1 MIRVPQRGLQM
12 SKRYY
17 WLKLK
22 DDFFIDPKIK
32 KLRKIAGG
40 DTYTVIL
47 LKLMLLTL
55 KTDGVLIFE
64 GIEET
69 LQGELSLKL
78 DEDENNISAT
88 LIFMEKMQLIV
99 ELDAYRFSLPQMAL
113 LTGSET
119 DAAKRK
125 RKERANKKSKSVT
138 LSQPSHKS
146 VTLEKENKREE
157 LEKETDT
164 EKESIEKWLHA
175 KSKNANNPHTYKA
188 KMRQLIEAKDKDAL
202 EEFHSWNKEQYE
214 NATKKEFTKTVDEFD
229 YSPLK
234 KLDGKPIQNVVSD
247 KGTSYLDIHFE
258 DGSHMSVPKEQIYLS
273 ITQGGATH
281 ESL

>member
-1 MIRVPQRGLQM
+1 MIRVSQIGLQM

-55 KTDGVLIFE
+55 KTDGILIFE

-78 DEDENNISAT
+78 DEDENNINAT

-99 ELDAYRFSLPQMAL
+99 ELDAYRYSLPQMAL

-125 RKERANKKSKSVT
+125 RKERANKKTKSVT
-138 LSQPSHKS
+138 LSQPSRKS

-157 LEKETDT
+157 LEKERDT
-164 EKESIEKWLHA
+164 EKEAVEKWLNE

-188 KMRQLIEAKDKDAL
+188 KMRQLIEVQDRDAL
-202 EEFHSWNKEQYE
+202 EEFHSWSKDQYE
-214 NATKKEFTKTVDEFD
+214 SAIEKAFTKTVDEFD

-234 KLDGKPIQNVVSD
+234 KLNGKPIQNVVSD

-258 DGSHMSVPKEQIYLS
+258 DGSYMSVLKEQIYLS

>member
-1 MIRVPQRGLQM
+1 MIRVSQIGLQM

-55 KTDGVLIFE
+55 KTDGILIFE

-78 DEDENNISAT
+78 DEDENNINAT

-99 ELDAYRFSLPQMAL
+99 ELDAYRYSLPQMAL

-125 RKERANKKSKSVT
+125 RKERANKKTKSVT

-157 LEKETDT
+157 LEKERDT
-164 EKESIEKWLHA
+164 EKEAVEKWLNE

-188 KMRQLIEAKDKDAL
+188 KMRQLIEVQDRDAL
-202 EEFHSWNKEQYE
+202 EEFHSWSKDQYE
-214 NATKKEFTKTVDEFD
+214 SAIEKAFTKTVDEFD

-234 KLDGKPIQNVVSD
+234 KLNGKPIQNVVSD

-258 DGSHMSVPKEQIYLS
+258 DGSYMSVLKEQIYLS

>member
-1 MIRVPQRGLQM
+1 MIRVSQIGLQM

-55 KTDGVLIFE
+55 KTDGILIFE

-78 DEDENNISAT
+78 DEDENNINAT

-99 ELDAYRFSLPQMAL
+99 ELDAYRYSLPQMAL

-125 RKERANKKSKSVT
+125 RKERANKKTKSVT

-157 LEKETDT
+157 LEKERDT
-164 EKESIEKWLHA
+164 EKEAVEKWLNE

-188 KMRQLIEAKDKDAL
+188 KMRQLIEVQDRDAL
-202 EEFHSWNKEQYE
+202 DEFHSWSKDQYE
-214 NATKKEFTKTVDEFD
+214 SAIEKAFTKTVDEFD

-234 KLDGKPIQNVVSD
+234 KLNGKPIQNVVSD

-258 DGSHMSVPKEQIYLS
+258 DGSYMSVLKEQIYLS

>member
-1 MIRVPQRGLQM
+1 MIRVSQIGLQM

-55 KTDGVLIFE
+55 KTDGILIFE

-78 DEDENNISAT
+78 DEDENNINAT
-88 LIFMEKMQLIV
+88 LIFMEKMQLII
-99 ELDAYRFSLPQMAL
+99 ELDAYRYSLPQMAL
-113 LTGSET
+113 LTGTET
-119 DAAKRK
+119 QWAERK
-125 RKERANKKSKSVT
+125 RKQRAKGKEKKGT
-138 LSQPSHKS
+138 LSKPCPKK

-188 KMRQLIEAKDKDAL
+188 KMRQLIEVQDRDAL
-202 EEFHSWNKEQYE
+202 EELHSWNKEQYE
-214 NATKKEFTKTVDEFD
+214 SAVEKAFIKTVNEFD

-234 KLDGKPIQNVVSD
+234 KLDGKPIQNVISD
-247 KGTSYLDIHFE
+247 KGTSYLDIHFK

-273 ITQGGATH
+273 ITQGGVTH

>member
-1 MIRVPQRGLQM
+1 M

-55 KTDGVLIFE
+55 KTDGILIFE

-78 DEDENNISAT
+78 DEDENNINAT
-88 LIFMEKMQLIV
+88 LIF
-99 ELDAYRFSLPQMAL
+99 MAL

-125 RKERANKKSKSVT
+125 RKERANKKTKSVT
-138 LSQPSHKS
+138 LSQPSRKS

-157 LEKETDT
+157 LEKERDT
-164 EKESIEKWLHA
+164 EKEAVEKWLNE

-188 KMRQLIEAKDKDAL
+188 KMRQLIEVQDRDAL
-202 EEFHSWNKEQYE
+202 EEFHSWSKDQYE
-214 NATKKEFTKTVDEFD
+214 SAIEKAFTKTVDEFD

-234 KLDGKPIQNVVSD
+234 KLNGKPIQNVVSD

-258 DGSHMSVPKEQIYLS
+258 DGSYMSVLKEQIYLS

>member
-1 MIRVPQRGLQM
+1 MIRVSQRGLQM

-55 KTDGVLIFE
+55 KTDGILIFE

-78 DEDENNISAT
+78 DEDENNINAT

-99 ELDAYRFSLPQMAL
+99 ELDAYRYSLPQMAL

-125 RKERANKKSKSVT
+125 RKERANKKTKSVT

-157 LEKETDT
+157 LEKERDT
-164 EKESIEKWLHA
+164 EKEAVEKWLNE

-188 KMRQLIEAKDKDAL
+188 KMRQLIEVQDRDAL
-202 EEFHSWNKEQYE
+202 EEFHSWSKDQYE
-214 NATKKEFTKTVDEFD
+214 SAIEKAFTKTVDEFD

-234 KLDGKPIQNVVSD
+234 KLNGKPIQNVVSD

-258 DGSHMSVPKEQIYLS
+258 DGSYMSVLKEQIYLS